1 MYLFTN
7 QIFIMRKF
15 LKNTF
20 LLTAGVSLVLNFGC
34 QSDSLGDSLNSE
46 EIIPVQEPR
55 ANGAVSVEVIAN
67 QYVIQLK
74 QGTFRAA
81 GLSKSDYA
89 NADNKLRGEVNRMFS
104 SLGIAPGKIKATYG
118 FAVEGFTA
126 ELTNSQLSLLQRD
139 NRVLSIEKDV
149 TITLNPPLEIQKGK
163 PGGGGGT
170 TQPAQSTPWGI
181 ARIGGAADGT
191 GKTAWIIDTG
201 IDLTHPDLN
210 VDTQRSISFL
220 TGSSSNLSPND
231 GNGHGTHVAGTVA
244 ALNNTIGVVGVAPN
258 AKVVAVRVL
267 DRRGSGSTSGVIA
280 GVDYVAANGQAG
292 DAANMSLGGGVSST
306 LDNAVIA
313 ASNTGVRFALAAGN
327 ESDDAVNHSPARV
340 NGPNIFTISAMDMND
355 NFASFSN
362 FGAGVDFAA
371 PGVSILST
379 WKGGGYNTIS
389 GTSMAT
395 PHVCGLLLL
404 GNVGTDG
411 FVKNDP
417 DGNPDPV
424 AHR

>member
-1 MYLFTN
+1 
-7 QIFIMRKF
+7 MRKF
-15 LKNTF
+15 FKSVF
-20 LLTAGVSLVLNFGC
+20 LLAAGATLVVNFGC

-46 EIIPVQEPR
+46 EITPVQEAR
-55 ANGAVSVEVIAN
+55 ANGAVSVESIAN

-74 QGTFRAA
+74 SGTFRAA

-89 NADNKLRGEVNRMFS
+89 NADNKLRGEVNRLFS

-118 FAVEGFTA
+118 FAVEGFAA
-126 ELTNSQLSLLQRD
+126 ELTDSQLSLLQRD
-139 NRVLSIEKDV
+139 SRVQSIERDV
-149 TITLNPPLEIQKGK
+149 MITLNPPLEIQKGK

-181 ARIGGAADGT
+181 TRVGGAADGT

-210 VDTQRSISFL
+210 VDTQRSVSFL
-220 TGSSSNLSPND
+220 TGPSANLSPND

-267 DRRGSGSTSGVIA
+267 DSRGSGSTSGVIA

-313 ASNTGVRFALAAGN
+313 ASNTGVKFALAAGN
-327 ESDDAVNHSPARV
+327 ESDDAVNHSPARA
-340 NGPNIFTISAMDMND
+340 NGPNIFTISAMDIND

-417 DGNPDPV
+417 DGNPDPI